1 MMGAFRQNKAQSFPP
16 FSRCIINLKTFSMK
30 KGSWVV
36 CINDSN
42 WSPNAHTSLSSLP
55 VKNRLYRVRKLFP
68 GISEVPGIAV
78 DGIFGK
84 YMYHRYSDGIERFIE
99 CHFFGWRFR
108 EVALPPAAGFDER
121 EVVET
126 SEKKEAG
133 KKKRKLKALQ
143 KEAC

>member
-1 MMGAFRQNKAQSFPP
+1 
-16 FSRCIINLKTFSMK
+16 MK

-36 CINDSN
+36 CIDDSN
-42 WSPNAHTSLSSLP
+42 WHSDAYTSVSSLP

-84 YMYHRYSDGIERFIE
+84 YMYYKYSDGRTRFIE

-108 EVALPPAAGFDER
+108 EVALPPAAGFDDR

-133 KKKRKLKALQ
+133 KKKRNLKELQ

>member
-1 MMGAFRQNKAQSFPP
+1 
-16 FSRCIINLKTFSMK
+16 MK

-42 WSPNAHTSLSSLP
+42 WSPNARTSLSSLP

-68 GISEVPGIAV
+68 EDGGVPGIAV

-84 YMYHRYSDGIERFIE
+84 FIYYKYPDGVERFVE

-108 EVALPPAAGFDER
+108 EVALPPAAGFDDR
-121 EVVET
+121 EVAET

-143 KEAC
+143 NEAR